1 LPRDYNKTYKAIT
14 PTLHLIRKK
23 NDTYERVM
31 HAEQSVPEQDEIIQ
45 VKRLQNSYPSCR
57 RYVRMNIS
65 GVARRQVMH
74 V

>member
-1 LPRDYNKTYKAIT
+1 
-14 PTLHLIRKK
+14 
-23 NDTYERVM
+23 M

-57 RYVRMNIS
+57 RYVRVNIS
-65 GVARRQVMH
+65 RVARRQVMH